1 MFELCELEGNQRAGS
16 DPEWAAL
23 LARIRIG
30 QQTDA
35 DIQTL
40 QRMAFKKNDKRK
52 PATGAVHLFS
62 TRQQVTRRNNEY
74 IEDFA
79 ERMHLEIQ
87 ESPAADISL
96 SSGIPLPPER
106 AWLQSEDTGGLE
118 MLLRLAVGA
127 EVMLRKNLD
136 VPDGLVNG
144 ARGVVQHIDLH
155 PGGEIDKVWV
165 SFEKGAGSRW
175 QMAHQ
180 TLSVAIRRTTAQFK
194 DKEGNKAERRQFPLV
209 LAKACTIHKS
219 QSATYHAGVH
229 ARLDKHCKQ
238 AGQAYVALS
247 RSPTQELCTLECFDS
262 SCLHFNAN
270 AQWALVTLKEKL
282 ARNSR
287 PSKPALQDLW
297 QAAIRPADSAAHYQ
311 MQLAHM
317 ERPNWKQYR
326 EEQRANEAPKEDEQ
340 GGTLTCPRCGWVAKD
355 DAAYKKHK
363 CPAKQPK
370 AKAKGK
376 AKAQSK
382 QAPKP
387 KATPKAK
394 GGKDTTTQEGPG
406 EAPPPATKTAKR
418 GVDPPAPPGPPPLP
432 PPAEPP
438 SDDLEPAAP
447 CFFFQQQ
454 RAAHCGMHALNNSL
468 GKALFTPGVMKTAAQ
483 SYLQEMQGIDEA
495 RDEHIRAGGWYSIQ
509 VLYAAV
515 FAKGFTLDFHAPL
528 QTWEEALQAT
538 ALIQNWDNH
547 HWVAYRWGSDGA
559 IYRLDSM
566 QQGPAKVNEA
576 EFVAS
581 MALHWTYAIKEQS

>member
-1 MFELCELEGNQRAGS
+1 
-16 DPEWAAL
+16 
-23 LARIRIG
+23 
-30 QQTDA
+30 
-35 DIQTL
+35 
-40 QRMAFKKNDKRK
+40 MAFKKCDKRK
-52 PATGAVHLFS
+52 PAEGAVHLFA

-79 ERMHLEIQ
+79 ERMHLEIY
-87 ESPAADISL
+87 ESPAVDMSL
-96 SSGIPLPPER
+96 ISGIPLPPEK

-118 MLLRLAVGA
+118 MLLRLAVGV

-136 VPDGLVNG
+136 GPDGLVNG

-180 TLSVAIRRTTAQFK
+180 TFSVAIRRTTAQFK
-194 DKEGNKAERRQFPLV
+194 DKDGNKAERSQFPLV

-219 QSATYHAGVH
+219 QAATYHNGVH

-247 RSPTQELCTLECFDS
+247 RSPTQKLCTLECFDKS
-262 SCLHFNAN
+262 SLHFNAN

-282 ARNSR
+282 ARDGG

-297 QAAIRPADSAAHYQ
+297 QAVIRPTESVSHYQ
-311 MQLAHM
+311 MQLAHL
-317 ERPNWKQYR
+317 ERPNWKQYL
-326 EEQRANEAPKEDEQ
+326 EEQRAKEAPKEDEE

-363 CPAKQPK
+363 CPSKRRGPK

-387 KATPKAK
+387 KPKANGDK
-394 GGKDTTTQEGPG
+394 GSTAEEGRS
-406 EAPPPATKTAKR
+406 EATAPSTKTPRR
-418 GVDPPAPPGPPPLP
+418 GVDPPAPPSPPPLP

-454 RAAHCGMHALNNSL
+454 QTAHCGMHALNNSL
-468 GKALFTPGVMKTAAQ
+468 GKALFTPAAMKTAAEM
-483 SYLQEMQGIDEA
+483 YLQEMQGIDDA
-495 RDEHIRAGGWYSIQ
+495 RGEHIRAGGWYSVQ
-509 VLYAAV
+509 MLYTAV

-528 QTWEEALQAT
+528 QTWEEALHAS
-538 ALIQNWDNH
+538 ALIQNWNNY

-566 QQGPAKVNEA
+566 QQGPAKVEEA

-581 MALHWTYAIKEQS
+581 MALHWTYAIKQQGEGP